1 MVTSKRVQTHMFTLQ
16 FALVQLLSLTLLP
29 KRLTLGALL
38 SQNRLLCIRHPPT
51 AKLMTPTR
59 EILQWYPMLKLSPVV
74 EQGSDKEGHE
84 SEKEEGAKPAKKFS
98 NPPRLGLTDSELKAI
113 AERMHEEKNRKR
125 SLKRRRAIMAQQFLK
140 ILGMRKSDCY

>member
-1 MVTSKRVQTHMFTLQ
+1 VHSSP
-16 FALVQLLSLTLLP
+16 ADS
-29 KRLTLGALL
+29 
-38 SQNRLLCIRHPPT
+38 
-51 AKLMTPTR
+51 
-59 EILQWYPMLKLSPVV
+59 EIDDADQGNPAVVSDAQILSPVA

-125 SLKRRRAIMAQQFLK
+125 SLKKEEGSWLK
-140 ILGMRKSDCY
+140 SS